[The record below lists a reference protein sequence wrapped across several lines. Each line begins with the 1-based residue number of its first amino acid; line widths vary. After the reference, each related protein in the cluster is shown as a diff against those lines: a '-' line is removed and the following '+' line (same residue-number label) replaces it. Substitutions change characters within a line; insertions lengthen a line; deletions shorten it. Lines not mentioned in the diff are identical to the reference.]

1 MLNVTPYALETCSKL
16 SELTLK
22 CRSDCYI
29 ANKKGKKK
37 KQHKKDFSGIV
48 DVKQKLTNSV
58 DFNYHDGIQ

>member
-22 CRSDCYI
+22 CRSDRYI
-29 ANKKGKKK
+29 AKKKVKKK